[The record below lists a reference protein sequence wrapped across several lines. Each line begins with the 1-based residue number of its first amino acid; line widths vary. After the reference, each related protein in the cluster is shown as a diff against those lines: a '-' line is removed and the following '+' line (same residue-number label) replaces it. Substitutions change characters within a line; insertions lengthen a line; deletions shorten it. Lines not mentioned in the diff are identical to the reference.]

1 MSLTTPLIK
10 APLTGIVIPLHQ
22 IDDEVFS
29 KKMVGDGI
37 AIDPAS
43 QTLYS
48 PVDGVVSFIHPS
60 KHAITIKPDENPEI
74 EILIHIGIDTVLM
87 NGSGFK
93 SFVKNGQKIK
103 AGEKLI
109 EFDLNQIIEK
119 AKSPHTIILITNTVS
134 QSEKYSIDLIPNANG
149 FVQALKTDLFS
160 ISTHQTTGASKT
172 SNNSSE
178 LYQQTIKCLVPSG
191 LHARPASQITKI
203 AIQNADG
210 DVQILRNHQAANAKS
225 LTSIISLGVSF
236 GDEIQIIA
244 YGKKAQATVSEI
256 EALLK
261 SLSHEKLA
269 PATSQQTLA
278 STSVKSDGPEFSG
291 ISVSPGDS
299 FGQTMI
305 FKKNE
310 IRLEAPATKN
320 AKPDAEVSKLNSAL
334 AKAKTSLQATIS
346 TLSSQDSEKS
356 SIYQAHLELLNDPE
370 IFKIAQDQIKS
381 NQSAEYSWQV
391 AIDQTIS
398 ILKSLKNEMMAER
411 AHDVNDIGQQV
422 LRILLNVDES
432 QTVQKISTKNPTIL
446 IARSLVPSDM
456 SLLDPEFIKGLVLIE
471 GGASSHVAIIARSM
485 GIPSITAVNESVLSI
500 KDGTSAVLLAKKGVL
515 NTAPTQQEV
524 ERIKVSNVASE
535 KENSIALTQAKAAA
549 VTVDGHHID
558 VFANIGKISESAK
571 AIENGAEGVGL
582 LRSEFLFLDRS
593 TAPTEAE
600 QTEQYQNVISS
611 FNQDEKKDVI
621 IRTLDVGGDKPLSYL
636 KLPAE
641 ENPFLGVRGLRLSLK
656 YPELFRSQIKSLLK
670 VKPLTSLKIM
680 FPMITTLEEVHE
692 ARKITQEEASKLGVA
707 IPELGIMIEVPSAA
721 LIADSLAP
729 HVDFFSI
736 GSNDLT
742 QYTLAI
748 DRGHKDLA
756 AMADGLHPSVLQ
768 LIKMTCDAAK
778 KHGKMVGVCGGIASD
793 IQAIPLLIGL
803 GVHELSVSVPSIP
816 QVKSVIRKLHFKEC
830 EQLAL
835 ECLKLPDAKSVRNL
849 ADKVLS
855 ERASNV

>member
-1 MSLTTPLIK
+1 MSFQTPLIK
-10 APLTGIVIPLHQ
+10 APLTGIIIPLNQ

-43 QTLYS
+43 QVLYS
-48 PVDGVVSFIHPS
+48 PFDGIVSFIHPS
-60 KHAITIKPDENPEI
+60 KHAITLKPSENPEI
-74 EILIHIGIDTVLM
+74 EILIHIGIDTVIM
-87 NGSGFK
+87 KGHGFK
-93 SFVKNGQKIK
+93 SFVKTGQTIK
-103 AGEKLI
+103 SGEKLI
-109 EFDLNQIIEK
+109 EFDLNQIIAK

-134 QSEKYSIDLIPNANG
+134 QSEKYSITLSPSSNG

-160 ISTHQTTGASKT
+160 VLINQSVAAKNTST
-172 SNNSSE
+172 SSTE
-178 LYQQTIKCLVPSG
+178 LYQQTIKCLIDSG
-191 LHARPASQITKI
+191 LHARPASQLTKI
-203 AIQNADG
+203 ASKNVDG
-210 DVQILRNHQAANAKS
+210 DVQIIRNHQTANAKS

-236 GDEIQIIA
+236 GDKIQILA
-244 YGKKAQATVSEI
+244 YGKKAQDTVLEI
-256 EALLK
+256 ESLLK
-261 SLSHEKLA
+261 NSTHEKSISTESAAYEPA
-269 PATSQQTLA
+269 PAQ
-278 STSVKSDGPEFSG
+278 KSNGPEFSG

-299 FGQTMI
+299 FGQTLV
-305 FKKNE
+305 FRKND
-310 IRLEAPATKN
+310 IRIDAFTSQKSN
-320 AKPDAEVSKLNSAL
+320 PDAEILKLKSAISQ
-334 AKAKTSLQATIS
+334 AQSILQQSILN
-346 TLSSQDSEKS
+346 LSSKDSEKS

-370 IFKIAQDQIKS
+370 IFNLAQDQIKL
-381 NQSAEYSWQV
+381 NYSAEYSWQV
-391 AIDQTIS
+391 AIDQTITT
-398 ILKSLKNEMMAER
+398 LKSLKNEMLAER
-411 AHDVNDIGQQV
+411 SHDVNDIGQKV
-422 LRILLNVDES
+422 LRVLLNIDDEKS
-432 QTVQKISTKNPTIL
+432 VQKISTQNPTIL

-456 SLLDPEFIKGLVLIE
+456 SLLDPQLIKGLVLIE

-485 GIPSITAVNESVLSI
+485 GIPSITAVHEAVLSI
-500 KDGTSAVLLAKKGVL
+500 QDGTSAVLLAKKGVI
-515 NTAPTQQEV
+515 NTSPSAQEI
-524 ERIKVSNVASE
+524 ERIKISNVASE
-535 KENSIALTQAKAAA
+535 KENSIALSQAKAAA

-558 VFANIGKISESAK
+558 VFANIGKISESEK
-571 AIENGAEGVGL
+571 ALQNGAEGVGL

-611 FNQDEKKDVI
+611 FNQDGKKDVI

-636 KLPAE
+636 KLPGE

-656 YPELFRSQIKSLLK
+656 YPELFRSQIRSLLK
-670 VKPLTSLKIM
+670 VKPLSSLKIM
-680 FPMITTLEEVHE
+680 FPMITTLDEVHE
-692 ARKITQEEASKLGVA
+692 ARKITQEEATQMGVT
-707 IPELGIMIEVPSAA
+707 IPQLGIMIEVPSAA
-721 LIADSLAP
+721 LIADTLAP

-768 LIKMTCDAAK
+768 LIKMTCDAAQ

-816 QVKSVIRKLHFKEC
+816 QVKSIIRKLHFKEC

-835 ECLKLPDAKSVRNL
+835 ECLKLPDAQSVRNL
-849 ADKVLS
+849 TDRVLS
-855 ERASNV
+855 ERASK

>member
-1 MSLTTPLIK
+1 MSFSTPLIK
-10 APLTGIVIPLHQ
+10 APLTGIIIPLNQ

-29 KKMVGDGI
+29 KKMAGDGI

-43 QTLYS
+43 QTLFS
-48 PVDGVVSFIHPS
+48 PFDGVVSFIHPS
-60 KHAITIKPDENPEI
+60 KHAITLKPDENPEI

-87 NGSGFK
+87 KGDGFK

-109 EFDLNQIIEK
+109 EFDLNQIIAK

-134 QSEKYSIDLIPNANG
+134 QPEKYSISFTPSSNG

-160 ISTHQTTGASKT
+160 ISTNQTAVAKNTSASST
-172 SNNSSE
+172 E

-191 LHARPASQITKI
+191 LHARPASMITKI
-203 AIQNADG
+203 AMKNTDG
-210 DVQILRNHQAANAKS
+210 EVQIIRNHQIANAKS

-236 GDEIQIIA
+236 GDEIQILA
-244 YGKKAQATVSEI
+244 YGKKSQDTVLEI
-256 EALLK
+256 ESTLK
-261 SLSHEKLA
+261 NSNHEK
-269 PATSQQTLA
+269 ATSTE
-278 STSVKSDGPEFSG
+278 STVAAPTPSQKSNGPEFSG

-299 FGQTMI
+299 FGQTLV
-305 FKKNE
+305 FRKND
-310 IRLEAPATKN
+310 IRIDASTSQKSN
-320 AKPDAEVSKLNSAL
+320 PDQELSKLKSAVSKAQS
-334 AKAKTSLQATIS
+334 SLQETIS
-346 TLSSQDSEKS
+346 NLSSKDSEKS

-370 IFKIAQDQIKS
+370 IFKLAQDQIKL
-381 NQSAEYSWQV
+381 NYSAEYSWQV

-411 AHDVNDIGQQV
+411 AHDVNDIGQKV
-422 LRILLNVDES
+422 LRVLLNVDDKK
-432 QTVQKISTKNPTIL
+432 TVQKISTQNPTIL

-456 SLLDPEFIKGLVLIE
+456 SLLDPQVIKGLVLIE

-515 NTAPTQQEV
+515 NTAPTQQEI
-524 ERIKVSNVASE
+524 ERIKISNVASE
-535 KENSIALTQAKAAA
+535 KENSIALAQAKAAA

-558 VFANIGKISESAK
+558 VFANIGKISESEK
-571 AIENGAEGVGL
+571 AIQNGAEGVGL

-611 FNQDEKKDVI
+611 FNQDGKKDVI

-656 YPELFRSQIKSLLK
+656 YPELFRSQIRSLLK
-670 VKPLTSLKIM
+670 VKPLASLKIM

-707 IPELGIMIEVPSAA
+707 IPQLGIMIEVPSAA
-721 LIADSLAP
+721 LIADNLAP

-835 ECLKLPDAKSVRNL
+835 ECLKLADAKSVRNL
-849 ADKVLS
+849 AEKVLS
-855 ERASNV
+855 ERGSNV

>member
-1 MSLTTPLIK
+1 MSFPTPLIK
-10 APLTGIVIPLHQ
+10 APLTGIIIPLNQ

-29 KKMVGDGI
+29 KKMAGDGI

-43 QTLYS
+43 QTLFS
-48 PVDGVVSFIHPS
+48 PFDGIVSFIHTA
-60 KHAITIKPDENPEI
+60 KHAITLKPDANPEI
-74 EILIHIGIDTVLM
+74 EILIHIGIDTVM
-87 NGSGFK
+87 MKGDGFK
-93 SFVKNGQKIK
+93 NFVKNGQKIK

-109 EFDLNQIIEK
+109 EFDLNQIIAK

-134 QSEKYSIDLIPNANG
+134 QPEKYSIHLTPSSNG

-160 ISTHQTTGASKT
+160 ISTSENAVSINTSAQSK
-172 SNNSSE
+172 E
-178 LYQQTIKCLVPSG
+178 LFQQAIKCLVPSG

-203 AIQNADG
+203 AMKNTDG
-210 DVQILRNHQAANAKS
+210 EVQIIRNHQIANAKS

-236 GDEIQIIA
+236 GDEVQIMA
-244 YGKKAQATVSEI
+244 YGKKAQDTVFEI
-256 EALLK
+256 ASTLK
-261 SLSHEKLA
+261 NPAHEKSA
-269 PATSQQTLA
+269 AETYQEFTPVTSQNLNG
-278 STSVKSDGPEFSG
+278 SEFSG

-299 FGQTMI
+299 FGQTLV
-305 FKKNE
+305 FRKND
-310 IRLEAPATKN
+310 IRIHSTQAKNSNADQELTKL
-320 AKPDAEVSKLNSAL
+320 SSAL
-334 AKAKTSLQATIS
+334 KKAQSSLLQTIS
-346 TLSSQDSEKS
+346 NFSSKESEKS
-356 SIYQAHLELLNDPE
+356 NIYQAHLELLNDPE
-370 IFKIAQDQIKS
+370 IFKLAQDQIKL
-381 NQSAEYSWQV
+381 NYSAEYSWQL

-411 AHDVNDIGQQV
+411 AHDVNDIGQKV
-422 LRILLNVDES
+422 LRVLLNIDDEKS
-432 QTVQKISTKNPTIL
+432 AQKISTKSPTIL

-456 SLLDPEFIKGLVLIE
+456 SLLDPQFIKGLVLIE

-485 GIPSITAVNESVLSI
+485 GIPSITAVHEAVLSI
-500 KDGTSAVLLAKKGVL
+500 QDGTSAVLLAKKGVL
-515 NTAPTQQEV
+515 NTAPTQQEI

-535 KENSIALTQAKAAA
+535 KENSIALSQAKTAAA
-549 VTVDGHHID
+549 TTDGHHIE
-558 VFANIGKISESAK
+558 VFANIGKISESVK

-611 FNQDEKKDVI
+611 FNQDGKKDVI

-641 ENPFLGVRGLRLSLK
+641 ENPFLGIRGLRLSLK
-656 YPELFRSQIKSLLK
+656 YPELFRSQIRSLLK

-680 FPMITTLEEVHE
+680 FPMITTLEEVHQ
-692 ARKITQEEASKLGVA
+692 ARKITQEEAAKLNVA
-707 IPELGIMIEVPSAA
+707 IPKLGIMIEVPSAA
-721 LIADSLAP
+721 LIADTLAP
-729 HVDFFSI
+729 YVDFFSI

-748 DRGHKDLA
+748 DRGNKDLA
-756 AMADGLHPSVLQ
+756 AMADGLHPSILH

-793 IQAIPLLIGL
+793 IPAIPLLIGL

-816 QVKSVIRKLHFKEC
+816 QVKSTIRKLNFKEC

-835 ECLKLPDAKSVRNL
+835 ECLKLPDAKSVREL
-849 ADKVLS
+849 AHKVLS
-855 ERASNV
+855 ERVSHV